1 MTLINCK
8 DLTIGYDGL
17 IAVSNLSFKIE
28 ENDYLCII
36 GDNGTGK
43 STLLKALLGLK
54 HISGGKI
61 EYLSNLKKSQIGY
74 LAQQTE
80 VQKFFPASVN
90 EIVLSGC
97 LNKIGIKPFY
107 GICEKKRAEN
117 ALDTLGISKL
127 KKKCYRELSGG
138 QQQRVLLARALCA
151 SDKML
156 VLDEPTT
163 GLDPYMTTEFF
174 SFIKKMNE
182 EKGIAMVM
190 VTHDTHCAVKYSKH
204 ILHLKDDDFFYGS
217 TEEYINSEI
226 GKKYIGGHKHD

>member
-1 MTLINCK
+1 MPLIKCDNV
-8 DLTIGYDGL
+8 TIGYDGL
-17 IAVSNLSFKIE
+17 VAVSNVSFNIE

-61 EYLSNLKKSQIGY
+61 EFLSDLKKSQIGY
-74 LAQQTE
+74 LAQQTD

-90 EIVLSGC
+90 EVVLSGC
-97 LNKIGIKPFY
+97 LNKIGLKPFY
-107 GICEKKRAEN
+107 GSSEKHRAEV

-151 SDKML
+151 ADRLL

-163 GLDPYMTTEFF
+163 GLDPYMTTELF

-204 ILHLKDDDFFYGS
+204 ILHLKDDDYFYG
-217 TEEYINSEI
+217 TTDEYINSDL